1 MKNFLINFLF
11 INLIL
16 FSSAQAY
23 VDPGSASIVVQVIIG
38 LIAGFIATMKLW
50 WKKFVDFFSKVF
62 KKKKN

>member
-1 MKNFLINFLF
+1 MKKFIINFIA

-38 LIAGFIATMKLW
+38 FIAGFIATIKLW
-50 WKKFVDFFSKVF
+50 WNKFKNFFSRIF

>member
-1 MKNFLINFLF
+1 MKNFLINFVL

-16 FSSAQAY
+16 FSSARAY

-50 WKKFVDFFSKVF
+50 WKKFEDFFSKVF

>member
-1 MKNFLINFLF
+1 MKNFLINFIL
-11 INLIL
+11 INIIS

-38 LIAGFIATMKLW
+38 LIAGFIATIKLW
-50 WKKFVDFFSKVF
+50 WKKFLDFFSKVF